1 MKGLLSLDKDTL
13 KTVIT
18 GVQEYALWV
27 TLALFVVVAVAGIVV
42 YAVKRDYFSAYKK
55 IGLGV
60 ALGYSVTLIAVV
72 MFLQI
77 TRMKVKGELDA
88 NFYLF
93 VGFFFLIIAL
103 AVTGLI
109 LGKYVKKV
117 YSYYAY
123 IALAVVAIYFIVLLA
138 VLPTAGSK
146 YKPIKSGWYY
156 SLSAIL
162 IVAIFSLAFVFGKD
176 DGTASK
182 TRQLAYAG
190 VCVALSFALSYVKF
204 FSMPMGGSVTLVSLL
219 PLMIYSY
226 VFGSRKGVFV
236 GVLYGVLQCL
246 QSPQIYEPMQVL
258 LDYPIAFGAIGLTGI
273 ARKFTF
279 LKDKEALKLALGMTI
294 GVLFRYISHV
304 LSGYFVFN
312 TWSTMDSALAY
323 SFAYNSFT
331 LIDLLLDLVVGVLIM
346 GVKGFRKAVLSVN
359 PVNVENGQV
368 ADDTAVILENVGVNG
383 EENTDGKGKTE

>member
-1 MKGLLSLDKDTL
+1 MKDLLGLDKDTL
-13 KTVIT
+13 KIVIN

-27 TLALFVVVAVAGIVV
+27 TLALFAVIAVAGILV
-42 YAVKRDYFSAYKK
+42 YALKRDYFAAYKK

-60 ALGYSVTLIAVV
+60 VIGYSVTLIAVV

-93 VGFFFLIIAL
+93 VGFFFLLIAL
-103 AVTGLI
+103 AIAGLI
-109 LGKYVKKV
+109 LGKYAKKV
-117 YSYYAY
+117 YSYYSY
-123 IALAVVAIYFIVLLA
+123 IALTVVAIYLAVLIA
-138 VLPTAGSK
+138 VLPTAGTE
-146 YKPIKSGWYY
+146 YKPIKSGLYY

-162 IVAIFSLAFVFGKD
+162 VVSVFTLAFAFGKD
-176 DGTASK
+176 NGTASK
-182 TRQLAYAG
+182 TKQLAYAG

-204 FSMPMGGSVTLVSLL
+204 FSMPMGGSITLVSLL

-226 VFGSRKGVFV
+226 VFGSRKGLFA

-246 QSPQIYEPMQVL
+246 QNPQIYEPMQVL

-273 ARKFTF
+273 AKKFSF
-279 LKDKEALKLALGMTI
+279 LKDNDTLKLTLGMTI

-312 TWSTMDSALAY
+312 SWSTMDSALAY

-331 LIDLLLDLVVGVLIM
+331 LIDLLLDLVAGVLIM
-346 GVKGFRKAVLSVN
+346 QVKGFRKAVMLVN
-359 PVNVENGQV
+359 PE
-368 ADDTAVILENVGVNG
+368 
-383 EENTDGKGKTE
+383 KTEVPVSQEDSDDFTNDDASIDENFDDNGGNE